1 MVNFYGLCDGKI
13 MVRKTIFF
21 LAFCVE
27 MLSFFAKLRLALSNW
42 EKLIVIYV

>member
-13 MVRKTIFF
+13 MVRKTMVF

-27 MLSFFAKLRLALSNW
+27 MLSFFSQNCGAPY
-42 EKLIVIYV
+42 LIGKS

>member
-13 MVRKTIFF
+13 MVRKTMVF

-27 MLSFFAKLRLALSNW
+27 MLSFFRKIAARL
-42 EKLIVIYV
+42 I